1 MELKNKKILIII
13 GGGIS
18 AYKSLDLIRLLIK
31 KNVEVKTILTK
42 SGKEFVTPLSISS
55 LTNNKT
61 FEEIFDNN
69 IVSGIDH
76 IALSRWADLIIV
88 LPTTANFMT
97 KLSLGKADDLATT
110 VILASNKETILV
122 PAMNVRMWLHK
133 ATQKNIRTLMDYGYQ
148 FIGPEKGEMACGEFG
163 EGKMSSPRQIL
174 AYLKNYFD
182 KKNIVKNKKFTAI
195 VTSGPTREYIDP
207 VRYISNES
215 SGKQGYEIA
224 LALKKLGIKTTLITG
239 PTTQI
244 TNSKELI
251 IKKIITAKDML
262 NEVQKSLPVDV
273 AVCAAAVSDFK
284 PKNKSSNK
292 IKKNISNY
300 KAIQLEQNFD
310 ILNFLGKNNKS
321 RPKVVVGF
329 SAETENVI
337 KNSKIKIKEKY
348 CDLIVANDVSKKN
361 FGFNSEYNKV
371 SIIDKNGKI
380 EKINRNKKSYIAN
393 KIANIILDKLL
404 FNDKSIN

>member
-1 MELKNKKILIII
+1 MDINLSDQKKV
-13 GGGIS
+13 
-18 AYKSLDLIRLLIK
+18 KWH
-31 KNVEVKTILTK
+31 VE
-42 SGKEFVTPLSISS
+42 
-55 LTNNKT
+55 N
-61 FEEIFDNN
+61 
-69 IVSGIDH
+69 
-76 IALSRWADLIIV
+76 
-88 LPTTANFMT
+88 
-97 KLSLGKADDLATT
+97 LG
-110 VILASNKETILV
+110 
-122 PAMNVRMWLHK
+122 R
-133 ATQKNIRTLMDYGYQ
+133 
-148 FIGPEKGEMACGEFG
+148 
-163 EGKMSSPRQIL
+163 KMSSPRQIL

-292 IKKNISNY
+292 IKKNISNF

-361 FGFNSEYNKV
+361 YGFNSDYNKV
-371 SIIDKNGKI
+371 SLIDKKGNVESLPK
-380 EKINRNKKSYIAN
+380 NKKVLLQI
-393 KIANIILDKLL
+393 KLQKL
-404 FNDKSIN
+404 FWINF